1 MYVSRSPDKTPL
13 YQIVRENYSQVF
25 FEKEKRGLTL
35 PFHLE
40 REFRKYLHCGIPL
53 YGMARLQCPH
63 CHKDKF
69 VAFSCKGRTLCPS
82 CTGRRMGDT
91 AKHLVEEVIPEVAT
105 RQWVL
110 SMPYVFRFTMA
121 SNQEFLRSALAI
133 FHRAINAHYIKKA
146 KEEKLNNPKVGAI
159 TVVQRFGGAL
169 NLNVHFHSIY
179 TDGVFY
185 EDEKGKEAFKEMIPS
200 HEEVVTLTKK
210 LKHRLI
216 RLYEKQFDIS
226 NEIHAIEDIQAQSV
240 QNRDEF
246 FKLPLQI
253 GRLYDPPFE
262 EFKGTRCFYDD
273 GFSLHAKV
281 KIYAHQRTGLEHL
294 CRYIM
299 RGPLAKERISYT
311 SEGRVRLKLK
321 TPYSDGTTHLEYT
334 AEQFIKRMIALI
346 PPPRQNLIRYVG
358 VFGARHKK
366 RAVIT
371 AMAKPIEKR
380 KAPKKKI
387 YRTPWAEL
395 MKHVFKEDVDLC
407 EHCGTKLTLIAM
419 IQSPLACR
427 KILEHLKLPV
437 FEVKANSARAPP
449 EFEFFDQ
456 QVDYF

>member
-1 MYVSRSPDKTPL
+1 MYVPRSPDKTPL
-13 YQIVRENYSQVF
+13 HQIVRENYAQIF
-25 FEKEKRGLTL
+25 FDKEKLGITM

-40 REFRKYLHCGIPL
+40 REFEKYLKCGIPF
-53 YGMARLQCPH
+53 YGMARLQCSH
-63 CHKDKF
+63 CGKDKF
-69 VAFSCKGRTLCPS
+69 VSFSCKGRTLCPS
-82 CTGRRMGDT
+82 CTGRRMADT
-91 AKHLVEEVIPEVAT
+91 AKHLVEEVIPEVPT

-121 SNQEFLRSALAI
+121 TNPEFLRRALAV
-133 FHRAINAHYIKKA
+133 FHRVINAYYLQRA
-146 KEEKLNNPKVGAI
+146 REEECKNPKVGAI

-179 TDGVFY
+179 TDGVFH
-185 EDEKGKEAFKEMIPS
+185 ENERGEEIFKEFIPS
-200 HEEVVTLTKK
+200 HEDVVKLTLK

-216 RLYEKQFDIS
+216 RLYEKEMDIS
-226 NEIHAIEDIQAQSV
+226 NEINPVSDIQGQSV
-240 QNRDEF
+240 QNRDEKNRF
-246 FKLPLQI
+246 PLQI
-253 GRLYDPPFE
+253 GKFCDPPFE
-262 EFKGTRCFYDD
+262 EFKGTRCYYDD
-273 GFSLHAKV
+273 GFSLHARV
-281 KIYAHQRTGLEHL
+281 KIYANQRTGLEHL

-299 RGPLAKERISYT
+299 RGPLSKERISYT
-311 SEGRVRLKLK
+311 SEGKVRLKLK
-321 TPYSDGTTHLEYT
+321 TPYTDGTTHLEYT
-334 AEQFIKRMIALI
+334 PDQFIKRMIALI

-371 AMAKPIEKR
+371 AKAKPIEKR
-380 KAPKKKI
+380 NTTKKKV

-407 EHCGTKLTLIAM
+407 GHCGTKLTLIAM

-437 FEVKANSARAPP
+437 FQLSANSPRGPP
-449 EFEFFDQ
+449 ELEFFDQ